1 MKEGIRMKTFDEYL
15 EKQLQNEEFRAEYEA
30 LAPEREIVME
40 MMRTRNQ
47 QGLSQQELAKKAGI
61 RQSNLSRIETGA
73 VSPTIETLQRI
84 AQGLGK
90 TLIIQLK

>member
-1 MKEGIRMKTFDEYL
+1 MKTFDEYL

>member
-1 MKEGIRMKTFDEYL
+1 MKTFDEYL

-84 AQGLGK
+84 AQGLGR